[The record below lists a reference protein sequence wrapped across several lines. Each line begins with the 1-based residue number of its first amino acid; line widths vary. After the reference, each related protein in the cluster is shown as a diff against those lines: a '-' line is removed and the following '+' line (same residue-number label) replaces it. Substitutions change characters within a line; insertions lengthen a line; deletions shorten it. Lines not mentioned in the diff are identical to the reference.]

1 MVQEVVHL
9 MGSWLVLKELLRMAE
24 GQDDV
29 EEEQVQVESVGLVV
43 LQQMFF
49 EKEGEVEV
57 HPV

>member
-1 MVQEVVHL
+1 
-9 MGSWLVLKELLRMAE
+9 MGSWLVLKELLRTAE